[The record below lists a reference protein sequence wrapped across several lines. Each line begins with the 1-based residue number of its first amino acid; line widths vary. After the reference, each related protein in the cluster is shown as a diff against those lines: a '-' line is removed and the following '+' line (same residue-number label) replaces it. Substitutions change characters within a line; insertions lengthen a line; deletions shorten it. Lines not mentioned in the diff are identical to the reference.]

1 MFRSSICWSV
11 GAFGM
16 RSERSHSVLDERPGK
31 DAPLLE
37 QRIGTL
43 HSTSL
48 HERISVRHELIPA
61 RRSETQS
68 YANIRNMYASQL
80 EHRRLIKYTL
90 ARRPECI
97 LRDSE
102 SARFDRELIHMAEFG
117 TDHPG

>member
-1 MFRSSICWSV
+1 MSRGS
-11 GAFGM
+11 
-16 RSERSHSVLDERPGK
+16 SVLDERPSK
-31 DAPLLE
+31 DTPLLE

-48 HERISVRHELIPA
+48 HELISVRHELIPA

-102 SARFDRELIHMAEFG
+102 SARFDRELIHMAELG

>member
-1 MFRSSICWSV
+1 MD
-11 GAFGM
+11 G
-16 RSERSHSVLDERPGK
+16 SHS
-31 DAPLLE
+31 LLIRS
-37 QRIGTL
+37 QQFGTQMPQGGHPPH

-97 LRDSE
+97 LRDGE
-102 SARFDRELIHMAEFG
+102 PARFDRELIHMAELG